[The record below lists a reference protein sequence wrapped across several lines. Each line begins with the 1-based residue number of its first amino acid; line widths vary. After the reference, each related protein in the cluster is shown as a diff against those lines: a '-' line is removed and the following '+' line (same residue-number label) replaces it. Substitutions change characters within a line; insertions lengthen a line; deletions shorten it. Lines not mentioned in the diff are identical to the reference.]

1 MNIFY
6 NLEIQRLMHVLYCFS
21 LNQTNFI
28 TEDIYAWYFFA
39 NVRKKKQT
47 THVVN
52 MNFNK

>member
-1 MNIFY
+1 MYLIA
-6 NLEIQRLMHVLYCFS
+6 LVKIKQS
-21 LNQTNFI
+21 FI